1 MPRHGVLALRGAA
14 AGTWGDATARRIFS
28 ASGSAPQPGGL
39 RFGRDAI
46 GLLRGVGDDEVVGQQ
61 AAVINADYRFP
72 VARIDRGLGTLPF
85 LARVIHGAVFVD
97 VGQAW
102 TTGFQRDDTLVSLGA
117 EASLDA
123 VIGYSLPLTFAA
135 GAAWVSQER
144 GLAVFARVGR
154 AF

>member
-1 MPRHGVLALRGAA
+1 V
-14 AGTWGDATARRIFS
+14 
-28 ASGSAPQPGGL
+28 
-39 RFGRDAI
+39 
-46 GLLRGVGDDEVVGQQ
+46 
-61 AAVINADYRFP
+61 
-72 VARIDRGLGTLPF
+72 
-85 LARVIHGAVFVD
+85 
-97 VGQAW
+97 
-102 TTGFQRDDTLVSLGA
+102 VSLGA